1 MLDKYAKKSEH
12 TMYVIFRVIV
22 GFLFAM
28 HGLSKLG
35 LLGKP
40 AMTGLMAFVGV
51 GELLVGLGIV
61 LGLFTRLAALGG
73 LVIMIGAQIKAHLPS
88 GLNPM
93 TNGGELSL
101 LFLGVFLLLF
111 AYGGGKFSLGH
122 ALFKK
127 EFW

>member
-1 MLDKYAKKSEH
+1 MLEKYGKKSEH

-35 LLGKP
+35 LTGKP
-40 AMTGLMAFVGV
+40 AMTGLMAVVGV
-51 GELLVGLGIV
+51 GEVLVGLGV
-61 LGLFTRLAALGG
+61 LFGLFTRLSALGG
-73 LVIMIGAQIKAHLPS
+73 VVIMLGAMFKAHLPN

-93 TNGGELSL
+93 TNGGELAL
-101 LFLGVFLLLF
+101 LFLVVFLVIF
-111 AYGGGKFSLGH
+111 AYGAGKLSLGK

-127 EFW
+127 EFF

>member
-12 TMYVIFRVIV
+12 VMYVIFRIII
-22 GFLFAM
+22 GALYAM

-35 LLGKP
+35 FTGKP

-51 GELLVGLGIV
+51 AELLIGLGLV

-73 LVIMIGAQIKAHLPS
+73 IVIMIGAQTTSHFPK

-93 TNGGELSL
+93 ANGGELSL
-101 LFLGVFLLLF
+101 LFLVAFLVLF
-111 AYGGGKFSLGH
+111 AYGAQKFSLGH
-122 ALFKK
+122 KLFKK

>member
-12 TMYVIFRVIV
+12 TMYVIFRIII
-22 GFLFAM
+22 GFLYAM
-28 HGLSKLG
+28 HGMSKLG

-40 AMTGLMAFVGV
+40 AMTGLMAFIGV
-51 GELLVGLGIV
+51 AELLIGLGLV

-73 LVIMIGAQIKAHLPS
+73 LVIMIGAQATQHFPK

-101 LFLGVFLLLF
+101 LFLAAFLVLF
-111 AYGGGKFSLGH
+111 AYGAGKFSLGH
-122 ALFKK
+122 AFFKK